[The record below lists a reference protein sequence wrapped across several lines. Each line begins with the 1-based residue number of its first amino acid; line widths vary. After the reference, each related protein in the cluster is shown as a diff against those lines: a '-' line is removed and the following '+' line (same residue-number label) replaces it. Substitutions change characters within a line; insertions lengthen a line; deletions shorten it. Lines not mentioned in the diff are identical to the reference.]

1 MLTRRTVVASLA
13 ANLVP
18 SIFSRSSFA
27 ATVKPRPLVGAIR
40 WDAWYSPG
48 SAPTEAVEN
57 SLSPERYRWRAP
69 FFAKSSAHDSEPLSF
84 PPITPEEMNKEIRQ
98 AVFAGLDYW
107 AFVAYGSNHP
117 MSKALY
123 QFRASTESDKLRYC
137 LFTELERWGSR
148 NKPTALPQEHIGLMD
163 DRNYLRVAGDRPLY
177 FLGFI
182 TPASIERKWK
192 GVAGLREQIEKFRSM
207 AAGSGLADPY
217 IVLAGDRNFLM
228 REARNIGGDATG
240 SYALTV
246 GDGRGSF
253 VELARIAERGWNKLR
268 NGRLPVVPTVMTG
281 WDRRPRIEN
290 PVPWEKKQRPGEGI
304 ENFFAAPTKKELA
317 DHLARALDWVTARP
331 QGEQAPV
338 VLIYAWNENDEG
350 GWLMP
355 TLPCQTDRLDA
366 LRQVLKKTTAPAR
379 KPELC

>member
-1 MLTRRTVVASLA
+1 MLTRRAVVASLA
-13 ANLVP
+13 ANLFP
-18 SIFSRSSFA
+18 PIFGRTSFA
-27 ATVKPRPLVGAIR
+27 VKPRPLVGAIR

-57 SLSPERYRWRAP
+57 SLSPEKYRWRAP
-69 FFAKSSAHDSEPLSF
+69 FFARGSAHDPASLSF
-84 PPITPEEMNKEIRQ
+84 PPITPEEMDKEIRQ
-98 AVFAGLDYW
+98 AAFAGLDYW
-107 AFVAYGSNHP
+107 AFVAYGSHHP

-123 QFRASTESDKLRYC
+123 QFRASAESDKLGYC
-137 LFTELERWGSR
+137 LFTELDRWGSR
-148 NKPTALPQEHIGLMD
+148 NKPTTLLQEHIGLMA
-163 DRNYLRVAGDRPLY
+163 DRNYLRVSGDRPLY

-182 TPASIERKWK
+182 APASIERNWK

-207 AAGSGLADPY
+207 AAVSGLADPY

-246 GDGRGSF
+246 GNGRGSF
-253 VELARIAERGWNKLR
+253 SDLTRIAERGWNELG
-268 NGRLPVVPTVMTG
+268 NGHLPVVPTVMTG

-317 DHLARALDWVTARP
+317 DHLARALDWVGARP

-366 LRQVLKKTTAPAR
+366 LRQVLKKTAAPVR